1 MFKIEWKEGAIR
13 QIQKLP
19 LLLSKRIYNKID
31 QLKDNPFSK
40 DIKRLKN
47 EESFRLRIGD
57 YRVILDL
64 NPKENLIMVLRIG
77 HRKNIYNKW

>member
-1 MFKIEWKEGAIR
+1 MFKIEWKEWAIN

-19 LLLSKRIYNKID
+19 FLLSKRIYNKIN

-47 EESFRLRIGD
+47 ESAFRLRIGD
-57 YRVILDL
+57 YRVILDVDSK
-64 NPKENLIMVLRIG
+64 NNLIIILRIG
-77 HRKNIYNKW
+77 HRKNIY